1 MASRPNLSRMPSMAF
16 SSFSSLS
23 RRGRRGGEQIELL
36 ACLALLHQGLGG
48 EGEGAHGGVLPPG
61 GADEFHSRLGQL
73 TGHIGGGAQPFLAAD
88 VLEIGVADGH
98 LEGGALEAV
107 ARRRTATSSAS
118 SVTPGVELRPSHQIA
133 GKGESVAHRF
143 GARLLRAGTT
153 GECSAPVA

>member
-1 MASRPNLSRMPSMAF
+1 MDG
-16 SSFSSLS
+16 
-23 RRGRRGGEQIELL
+23 RGRSDGIPAEFVPYAVHGLFQLLQLVPAGGGAGGEQIELL

-107 ARRRTATSSAS
+107 APQAD
-118 SVTPGVELRPSHQIA
+118 SHLV
-133 GKGESVAHRF
+133 G
-143 GARLLRAGTT
+143 
-153 GECSAPVA
+153 

>member
-23 RRGRRGGEQIELL
+23 RRGGGAGGEQIELL

-73 TGHIGGGAQPFLAAD
+73 T
-88 VLEIGVADGH
+88 
-98 LEGGALEAV
+98 
-107 ARRRTATSSAS
+107 AT
-118 SVTPGVELRPSHQIA
+118 
-133 GKGESVAHRF
+133 
-143 GARLLRAGTT
+143 
-153 GECSAPVA
+153 